1 MFKFL
6 IDECVSPGLASR
18 AKDRGHQAFHVTWLK
33 LEGTRDTA
41 LATYAMGEE
50 AIIVT
55 NNGADFRPIFKSLDI
70 HPGLIVVVPSC
81 YKDEQLRLFDLVLD
95 RLEIERDCINKLI
108 EVSSDGVV
116 TLSEFPP
123 FRDNI

>member
-33 LEGTRDTA
+33 LEGARDTA

-55 NNGADFRPIFKSLDI
+55 NNGSDFRPIYKALDI

-81 YKDEQLRLFDLVLD
+81 HKEEQLRLFDLVLD
-95 RLEIERDCINKLI
+95 RLESASDTINKLI
-108 EVSSDGVV
+108 EVSSEGVV
-116 TLSEFPP
+116 TISDFPP
-123 FRDNI
+123 IRDNI